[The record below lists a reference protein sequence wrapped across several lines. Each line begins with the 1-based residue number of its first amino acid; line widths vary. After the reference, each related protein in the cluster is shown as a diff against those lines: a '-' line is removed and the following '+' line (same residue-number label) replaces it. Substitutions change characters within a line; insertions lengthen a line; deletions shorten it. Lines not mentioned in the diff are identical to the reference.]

1 MLLDIQQKNESL
13 YTVYSF
19 LGFIV
24 MYGLKAIVIGA
35 GIGGLTAGIA
45 LRQAGYDVEV
55 YDRVRELRPVG
66 AGISLWSNGVK
77 VLNRLGLGD
86 KMAAIGGQMDRMEYR
101 HLSGNLLNEI
111 SLQPLIAA
119 VGQRPYPVARRDLQN
134 LLLDAFQASG
144 GKLTLGAKC
153 IGVEE
158 SDRDVTAKFED
169 GSIATGDLLVAA
181 DGVHSILRE
190 YILGEKIEPQY
201 GGYVNWNGLVPM
213 TDDLAPADM
222 WAIYVGEHKRASL
235 MPVAG
240 DRFYFFFDVPLAK
253 GTTSDRANYRT
264 ELKEHFQ
271 GWAEP
276 VQLLIDRL
284 DPETVARVD
293 IHDVGPI
300 SQMVK
305 GRVALIG
312 DSAHA
317 TCPDLGQ
324 GGCQA
329 MEDGLVLAN
338 YLVST
343 NLSVPDALL
352 RYEKERKVRTTEIVN
367 KARSRAETI
376 HGKDPEVS
384 QKWYDQLDQEDPLA
398 VTNAIAKIISG
409 GPLH

>member
-1 MLLDIQQKNESL
+1 
-13 YTVYSF
+13 
-19 LGFIV
+19 

-45 LRQAGYDVEV
+45 LRQAGYEVEI
-55 YDRVRELRPVG
+55 YDRVRDLRPIG

-77 VLNRLGLGD
+77 VLNRLGLGE
-86 KMAAIGGQMDRMEYR
+86 KIAEIGGQMNRMEYR

-111 SLQPLIAA
+111 SLAPLIAS

-134 LLLDAFQASG
+134 MLLESFESLG
-144 GKLTLGAKC
+144 NKVTLGAKC
-153 IGVEE
+153 IEVVE

-169 GSIATGDLLVAA
+169 GSTATGDVLVAA

-190 YILGEKIEPQY
+190 YILKERVSPQY
-201 GGYVNWNGLVPM
+201 GGYVNWNGLVPISE
-213 TDDLAPADM
+213 DLAPADM
-222 WAIYVGEHKRASL
+222 WAIYVGEHKRASM

-240 DRFYFFFDVPLAK
+240 DRFYFFFDVPLPK
-253 GTTSDRANYRT
+253 GTTSDRANYQT
-264 ELKEHFQ
+264 ELKAYFQ

-276 VQLLIDRL
+276 IQLLIDRL
-284 DPETVARVD
+284 DPATIARVE

-300 SQMVK
+300 SKMVQ
-305 GRVALIG
+305 GRVALLG
-312 DSAHA
+312 DAAHA

-329 MEDGLVLAN
+329 MEDGLVLTN

-343 NLSVPDALL
+343 NLSVVDALN
-352 RYEKERKVRTTEIVN
+352 RYETERKTRTTEIVN
-367 KARSRAETI
+367 KARNRAETI
-376 HGKDPEVS
+376 HGKDPAAT
-384 QKWYDQLDQEDPLA
+384 QKWYDQLAQENPLD
-398 VTNAIAKIISG
+398 VTTAIAKIISG